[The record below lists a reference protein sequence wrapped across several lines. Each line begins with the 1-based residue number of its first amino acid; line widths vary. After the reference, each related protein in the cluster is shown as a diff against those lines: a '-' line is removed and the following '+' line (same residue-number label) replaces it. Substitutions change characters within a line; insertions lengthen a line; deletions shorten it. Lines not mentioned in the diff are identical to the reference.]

1 MLLLCFIGVLRWFA
15 SFVCFLASCVGL
27 HRLLLGSEV
36 KVLFVWVFCDEPSG
50 NKQMA
55 HSQIAVVIAFSLTF
69 EMDVRLVFHRRP
81 LGNVG
86 FHRQLPFTMICSG
99 MLTFFVVKLFVY
111 VCLGFHECGGFCFR
125 LFICCCCLFPFSSV
139 CYRLLVFVR
148 SCTGLHCLLS
158 GSESQSYLLE
168 FHAKG
173 QVVTN
178 RWRIHRLWF

>member
-15 SFVCFLASCVGL
+15 SFVCVLASCVGL

-36 KVLFVWVFCDEPSG
+36 NVLFVWFFYDEPSG

-86 FHRQLPFTMICSG
+86 FHRQLAFTMICSG
-99 MLTFFVVKLFVY
+99 MLTFFCCKSI
-111 VCLGFHECGGFCFR
+111 CLR
-125 LFICCCCLFPFSSV
+125 LFRFS
-139 CYRLLVFVR
+139 
-148 SCTGLHCLLS
+148 
-158 GSESQSYLLE
+158 
-168 FHAKG
+168 
-173 QVVTN
+173 
-178 RWRIHRLWF
+178 